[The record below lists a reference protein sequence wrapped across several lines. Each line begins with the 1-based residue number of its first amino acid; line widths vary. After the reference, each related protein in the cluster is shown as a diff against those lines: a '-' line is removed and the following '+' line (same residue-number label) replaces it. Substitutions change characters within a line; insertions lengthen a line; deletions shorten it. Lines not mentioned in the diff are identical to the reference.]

1 MTAKR
6 QGRKVAAHARTRAAA
21 QAPVLYGAVNLHDH
35 AGGWVACAACQAEH
49 VAERVGGLAWSAFV
63 YDVMMVLGACKP
75 SKTDDALNLRRV
87 QAMGVDLEDAKEY
100 WVRNFSGAAYVEL
113 RPQLKLPPDERK
125 RLWNGYAPCGKHGA
139 DFEGQQC
146 HVCPRPVVRLF
157 NDTNEAYSPLG
168 QQVGMHVRHQ
178 IDEMIK
184 WLLAEEPDASMRDL
198 EYIVFSCLQM
208 ATARQILLR
217 RRPG

>member
-1 MTAKR
+1 MNSPTKR
-6 QGRKVAAHARTRAAA
+6 PEAESAHARKRQA
-21 QAPVLYGAVNLHDH
+21 QTLKQQMYGAVNLHDH
-35 AGGWVACAACQAEH
+35 AGGLVACAACQAE
-49 VAERVGGLAWSAFV
+49 RVGGLTWSEFV

-75 SKTDDALNLRRV
+75 SKTDAALNLRRV

-125 RLWNGYAPCGKHGA
+125 RLWNGMAPCGKHSA

-157 NDTNEAYSPLG
+157 DDNTEKCNELG
-168 QQVGMHVRHQ
+168 QRVSMHVRLAV
-178 IDEMIK
+178 DEMVK
-184 WLLAEEPDASMRDL
+184 WLEEQEPDASMRDFETL
-198 EYIVFSCLQM
+198 VISHVQM
-208 ATARQILLR
+208 VTARKIVMR